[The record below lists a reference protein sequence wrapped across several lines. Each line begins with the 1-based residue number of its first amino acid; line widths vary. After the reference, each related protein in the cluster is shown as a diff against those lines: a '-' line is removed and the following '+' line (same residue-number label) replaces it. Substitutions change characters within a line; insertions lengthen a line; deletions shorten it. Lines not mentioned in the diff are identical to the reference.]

1 MSSSF
6 LDVQQPVT
14 YALLLRPETQK
25 IEPSTDVLKG
35 ILRPVV
41 EGVKEISW
49 PPRDPEAI
57 NQMEKVCTRAT
68 VMAIV
73 DCVVNKTR
81 SSTDVLKGIL
91 RPVAEGVEEI
101 SWPPRDPEAINQMEK
116 AEGCFQAK
124 EDKDKPRL
132 AAKLQKV
139 LQLYAATVLSKRS
152 YAKKG
157 TFLKSLAHSKLPL
170 STNRISSR
178 LHPITGNQVVKVDH
192 FLETLIKCLFVQ
204 PYFPCSQST
213 QRSSHLVYYVF
224 PAPEEQWNKFFLEGL
239 TLGKSEITPEELSA
253 VIKKQIE
260 RTLIRT
266 KGGSYQQR
274 ILIEYLKGIE
284 SRANEII

>member
-6 LDVQQPVT
+6 LDVRQPVT
-14 YALLLRPETQK
+14 SALLVRPET
-25 IEPSTDVLKG
+25 
-35 ILRPVV
+35 
-41 EGVKEISW
+41 
-49 PPRDPEAI
+49 
-57 NQMEKVCTRAT
+57 
-68 VMAIV
+68 
-73 DCVVNKTR
+73 

-116 AEGCFQAK
+116 AK

>member
-6 LDVQQPVT
+6 LDVRQPVT
-14 YALLLRPETQK
+14 SALLLRPET
-25 IEPSTDVLKG
+25 VLFSKALFFRLCLFAG
-35 ILRPVV
+35 
-41 EGVKEISW
+41 
-49 PPRDPEAI
+49 
-57 NQMEKVCTRAT
+57 AT

-81 SSTDVLKGIL
+81 
-91 RPVAEGVEEI
+91 EI
-101 SWPPRDPEAINQMEK
+101 SWPPREPEAINQMEK
-116 AEGCFQAK
+116 AK

-152 YAKKG
+152 YAKKC

-178 LHPITGNQVVKVDH
+178 LHPITGNQVVKVEH
-192 FLETLIKCLFVQ
+192 FLETLIK
-204 PYFPCSQST
+204 
-213 QRSSHLVYYVF
+213 
-224 PAPEEQWNKFFLEGL
+224 APEEQWNKFFLEGL
-239 TLGKSEITPEELSA
+239 TLGKSEVTPEEPSA
-253 VIKKQIE
+253 VIKKRIE

-266 KGGSYQQR
+266 EGSSYQQR

-284 SRANEII
+284 SRANEIIKLLQG